1 MMKDLEV
8 NRKTKECPFTVEFY
22 GALFREGEVL
32 ICMEVM
38 DVSLEQYYKA
48 AHRIAIGMPRDILGK
63 HIYLSDC
70 KAGFFSKLNLFSR
83 RDRTRNLMSDH

>member
-63 HIYLSDC
+63 HIYSSVC
-70 KAGFFSKLNLFSR
+70 KAGFLAN
-83 RDRTRNLMSDH
+83 

>member
-63 HIYLSDC
+63 NIYSFISQGELEMMES
-70 KAGFFSKLNLFSR
+70 
-83 RDRTRNLMSDH
+83 